1 MTLSPYSRG
10 VNLPGS
16 HPVLKERRNVM
27 AEKRLPPLE
36 VAAQALE
43 LIAMCLREIQ
53 AASDSSGVKTDA

>member
-1 MTLSPYSRG
+1 
-10 VNLPGS
+10 
-16 HPVLKERRNVM
+16 M

-53 AASDSSGVKTDA
+53 ASSEEKATVIADDRL

>member
-1 MTLSPYSRG
+1 
-10 VNLPGS
+10 
-16 HPVLKERRNVM
+16 M

-53 AASDSSGVKTDA
+53 AANDSGEKVKTDA